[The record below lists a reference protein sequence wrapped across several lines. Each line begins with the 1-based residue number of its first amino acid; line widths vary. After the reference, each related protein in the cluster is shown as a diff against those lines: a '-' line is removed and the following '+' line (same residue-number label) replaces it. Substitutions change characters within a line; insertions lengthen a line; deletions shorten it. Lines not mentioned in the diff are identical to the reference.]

1 MTMTASIPVATRD
14 IRRLF
19 VANRGEIA
27 VRVIRACRTLGI
39 EAVVGVSEADT
50 DTLAAKMADDVVVI
64 GPPLASESYL
74 RADKIVDA
82 ALRSGCD
89 AVHPGY
95 GFLSERSSF
104 VRACA
109 EAGLVFVGRS
119 YRRDGGQDH
128 RGEPCRKGRRASRA
142 GIGCAARRGTR
153 ATRRRRDRIPGA
165 HQGDSRRRRTR
176 HAHRQGRKRT

>member
-1 MTMTASIPVATRD
+1 MNKTAPTSVATRD

-27 VRVIRACRTLGI
+27 VRVIRACHTLGI

-50 DTLAAKMADDVVVI
+50 DTLAAKMADEVVVI
-64 GPPLASESYL
+64 GPPLAAESYL
-74 RADKIVDA
+74 RADKIVEA

-104 VRACA
+104 VRACV
-109 EAGLVFVGRS
+109 EAGLVFVGPCGRA
-119 YRRDGGQDH
+119 
-128 RGEPCRKGRRASRA
+128 RGREGHLAVRRAEVSR
-142 GIGCAARRGTR
+142 
-153 ATRRRRDRIPGA
+153 
-165 HQGDSRRRRTR
+165 
-176 HAHRQGRKRT
+176 